1 MNIVD
6 EIEPGTISKD
16 GDRGDWIQT
25 WSGGLFYPLDPQ
37 PDEIHIEDI
46 AHALSL
52 ICRFNGHCNHF
63 YSVAQHSIIIACL
76 ASPENA
82 LWGLLHDAAEC
93 YVADM
98 PRPVKRCIPGYK
110 EIEDGVE
117 LAVAQRFGLP
127 EIMPAE
133 IKELDHAMLALEAR
147 SIMKIPPTDWYF
159 PFPAPENVSIEKCWS
174 PEDAES
180 VFLNAFGLAT
190 LDNGMDNLDTI
201 RRFVLGQV

>member
-1 MNIVD
+1 MDIVE

-16 GDRGDWIQT
+16 GNRGDWIQT
-25 WSGGLFYPLDPQ
+25 WGGGLFYPLDPR
-37 PDEIHIEDI
+37 PEEIHIEDI

-52 ICRFNGHCNHF
+52 ICRFNGHCDRF
-63 YSVAQHSIIIACL
+63 YSVAQHSVMIACM

-110 EIEDGVE
+110 EIEAGVE
-117 LAVAQRFGLP
+117 LAVAQKFGLP
-127 EIMPAE
+127 EIMPPQ
-133 IKELDHAMLALEAR
+133 IKELDHAMLALEANTVLKV
-147 SIMKIPPTDWYF
+147 SPKDWYL
-159 PFPAPENVSIEKCWS
+159 PFPPPEDVHIKRCWP

-180 VFLNAFGLAT
+180 IFLSAFGLASIN
-190 LDNGMDNLDTI
+190 NGMDNLDTI
-201 RRFVLGQV
+201 RRNVLGRV